1 MKTFE
6 LWLLEYLLNSLW
18 QITVVFL
25 AALLA
30 ARLVKEAGPRIEHR
44 IWVAALV
51 VETILPVCHFRTVDI
66 WAIARRFMFART
78 SSQGGEASI
87 VLSPAQA
94 IQSGLHLPQLVM
106 TMLLVTYLA
115 VLLYFSLRLA
125 WGLWKAGMLVRHSES
140 IVLNHESTDAL
151 SRSVLAMAPAGVG
164 LSVEIATSPMISIPI
179 TIGIRRHLLLLPQ
192 VLLERVSPADLD
204 ALLAH
209 EFAHI
214 RRRDFL
220 KNVFYG
226 VFALPISFHPLA
238 WVTRARLAET
248 RELVCDAIAAEGLGG
263 RESYARSLLRLAS
276 ILSSTRMAIPAQALA
291 IFDTNNLERR
301 IMDLKQKPIRM
312 GATRRLA
319 VVSVS
324 IAIAVAACTSALALR
339 MEVTADNTQNT
350 QTTKVKVDAKELK
363 IVHKE
368 PPTYPVQAKTSGD
381 TINGTVQLDVVVGK
395 TGDVEN
401 IRVKKSL
408 RGDYDQAAIDAVRK
422 WRWEPYRVNG
432 VPIEVLTTINI
443 TYSLAKN

>member
-1 MKTFE
+1 MKTLE

-30 ARLVKEAGPRIEHR
+30 ARLVRKAGPRIEHR

-51 VETILPVCHFRTVDI
+51 VETILPACRFRTVDI
-66 WAIARRFMFART
+66 GAIVRRFMFAR
-78 SSQGGEASI
+78 SDGKGGEASI
-87 VLSPAQA
+87 VVSPAQT

-106 TMLLVTYLA
+106 TMLLITYFA

-125 WGLWKAGMLVRHSES
+125 WGLWKAGTLARHSEPV
-140 IVLNHESTDAL
+140 VLNRESTDAL
-151 SRSVLAMAPAGVG
+151 SRSILAMTPAGVS
-164 LSVEIATSPMISIPI
+164 LPVEIATSPMISVPI

-192 VLLERVSPADLD
+192 VFLESVSPADLD

-214 RRRDFL
+214 SRRDFV

-226 VFALPISFHPLA
+226 VLALPISFHPLA
-238 WVTRARLAET
+238 RVTRARLAET
-248 RELVCDAIAAEGLGG
+248 RELVCDAMAAEVLGG
-263 RESYARSLLRLAS
+263 RGSYARSLLRLAS
-276 ILSSTRMAIPAQALA
+276 VLSRTRRAIPAQALA

-301 IMDLKQKPIRM
+301 IMNLKQKPIRM

-319 VVSVS
+319 VVSAC

-339 MEVTADNTQNT
+339 MEVTADTTQKT

-381 TINGTVQLDVVVGK
+381 TLNGTVQLDVVVGK

-408 RGDYDQAAIDAVRK
+408 RDDYDQAAIDAVRK
-422 WRWEPYRVNG
+422 WRWEPYHVNG
-432 VPIEVLTTINI
+432 APIEVLTTINI
-443 TYSLAKN
+443 TYSLAKK

>member
-1 MKTFE
+1 MKTLE

-30 ARLVKEAGPRIEHR
+30 ARLVRKAGPRIEHR
-44 IWVAALV
+44 IWVASLV
-51 VETILPVCHFRTVDI
+51 VETILPACRLRTVDI
-66 WAIARRFMFART
+66 WAIVRQFMFARAGGK
-78 SSQGGEASI
+78 GGEASI
-87 VLSPAQA
+87 AVSPAQT

-106 TMLLVTYLA
+106 TMLLITYVA
-115 VLLYFSLRLA
+115 GLLYFSLRLA
-125 WGLWKAGMLVRHSES
+125 WGLWKADMLARHSEP
-140 IVLNHESTDAL
+140 IALNRESTDDL
-151 SRSVLAMAPAGVG
+151 SRSVLAMTPAGVS
-164 LSVEIATSPMISIPI
+164 LSVEIATSPMISVPI
-179 TIGIRRHLLLLPQ
+179 TIGIRRHLLLLPPEF
-192 VLLERVSPADLD
+192 LESVSPADLD

-214 RRRDFL
+214 RRRDFV
-220 KNVFYG
+220 KNMFYG
-226 VFALPISFHPLA
+226 VLALPISFHPLA
-238 WVTRARLAET
+238 WVTRGRLAET
-248 RELVCDAIAAEGLGG
+248 RELVCDAMAAEVLGG

-276 ILSSTRMAIPAQALA
+276 VLSRTRMAIPAQALA

-319 VVSVS
+319 VVSVCV
-324 IAIAVAACTSALALR
+324 AIAVATCTSALALR
-339 MEVTADNTQNT
+339 MEVTADNTQKT

-401 IRVKKSL
+401 IRVKQSL
-408 RGDYDQAAIDAVRK
+408 RDDYDQAAIDAVRK

-432 VPIEVLTTINI
+432 APIEVLTTINI
-443 TYSLAKN
+443 TYSLAK